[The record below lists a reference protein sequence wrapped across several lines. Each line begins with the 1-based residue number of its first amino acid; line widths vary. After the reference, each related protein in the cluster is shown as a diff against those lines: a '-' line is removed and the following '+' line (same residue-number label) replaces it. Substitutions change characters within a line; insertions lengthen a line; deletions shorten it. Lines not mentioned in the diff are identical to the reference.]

1 MYCKQ
6 QRCVQHFGP
15 ILARAPG
22 MHQEAPMQDFTK
34 PSGLA
39 VRQRILDW
47 LAGQSRAMQDLLQE
61 IVNIDSGSRDEA
73 GVTAVAQALRAR
85 LESAGVAVQF
95 EPVPGYGVL
104 LHAQVPGAEQ
114 GPPVVLMGHMDT
126 VYPAG
131 TVAKRPFR
139 VEDGRAYGPGVADM
153 KSGLVLNVFVAEA
166 FARCGG
172 LKAPRQLFFSCDE
185 EIGSPA
191 TRDLI
196 MARVRGA
203 RAVFNAEPG
212 RVSGNLVTSRKGSM
226 VVEFEVQGV
235 AAHAG
240 INHAAGASAIEA
252 LARKTLALHALT
264 DPATGVTCNVGVVQ
278 GGIVPNM
285 VAPHARAEVDLRF
298 TADTNPDELL
308 ERVRAI
314 VEEESVPRTQ
324 GRITTTRRTLPMK
337 PTPDYLL
344 ALYQHGARS
353 LGFEVQGE
361 FTGGAAD
368 SGLTAS
374 VGVPTLCGTGPVGG
388 HAHTEREYC
397 ELATFVPRA
406 QAVALAVLD
415 HP

>member
-1 MYCKQ
+1 
-6 QRCVQHFGP
+6 
-15 ILARAPG
+15 
-22 MHQEAPMQDFTK
+22 MQDTLQE
-34 PSGLA
+34 SRSQ
-39 VRQRILDW
+39 VRTRILDW
-47 LAGQSRAMQDLLQE
+47 LAGQAQAMQELLQK
-61 IVNIDSGSRDEA
+61 VVDIDSGSRNEA
-73 GVTAVAQALRAR
+73 GVTAVATALREH
-85 LESAGVAVQF
+85 LEAAGVAVQF

-104 LHAQVPGAEQ
+104 LHAQVPGPAE
-114 GPPVVLMGHMDT
+114 GAPILLMGHMDT

-131 TVAKRPFR
+131 TAARRPFR

-153 KSGLVLNVFVAEA
+153 KSGLVMNVFVAEA

-172 LKAPRQLFFSCDE
+172 LKAPLQLFFSCDE
-185 EIGSPA
+185 EIGSAA
-191 TRDLI
+191 TRDRI
-196 MARVRGA
+196 MAKARGA
-203 RAVFNAEPG
+203 RAVLNAEPG

-226 VVEFEVQGV
+226 VVEFEVEGV

-264 DPATGVTCNVGVVQ
+264 DPATGVTANVGVVH

-285 VAPHARAEVDLRF
+285 VAPHAKAELDMRF
-298 TADTNPDELL
+298 TSDTDPDELL
-308 ERVRAI
+308 AKVRAI
-314 VEEESVPRTQ
+314 VEEESVPRTR
-324 GRITTTRRTLPMK
+324 GRVTEARRTMPMK
-337 PTPDYLL
+337 PTPDELL
-344 ALYQHGARS
+344 ALYQRGAKA

-374 VGVPTLCGTGPVGG
+374 VGAPTLCGTGPVGG

-406 QAVALAVLD
+406 QAVALAIFD

>member
-1 MYCKQ
+1 MQYCPSI
-6 QRCVQHFGP
+6 FGKNAA
-15 ILARAPG
+15 LTDRMDMQDTLEKSRLQARA
-22 MHQEAPMQDFTK
+22 
-34 PSGLA
+34 
-39 VRQRILDW
+39 RILDW
-47 LAGQSRAMQDLLQE
+47 LASQHQAMQDLLQK
-61 IVNIDSGSRDEA
+61 VVDIDSGSRNEA
-73 GVTAVAQALRAR
+73 GVTAVATVLRER
-85 LESAGVAVQF
+85 LEAAGVAVQF

-104 LHAQVPGAEQ
+104 LHAQVPG
-114 GPPVVLMGHMDT
+114 PVEGAPILLMGHMDT

-131 TVAKRPFR
+131 TAACRPFR
-139 VEDGRAYGPGVADM
+139 VGDGRAYGPGVADM
-153 KSGLVLNVFVAEA
+153 KSGLVMNVFVAEA

-172 LKAPRQLFFSCDE
+172 LNAPLQLFFSCDE

-191 TRDLI
+191 TRERI
-196 MARVRGA
+196 MAKARGA

-226 VVEFEVQGV
+226 VVAFEVEGV

-252 LARKTLALHALT
+252 LAHKTLALHALT
-264 DPATGVTCNVGVVQ
+264 DPATGVTVNVGVVH

-298 TADTNPDELL
+298 TSDTDPEELL
-308 ERVRAI
+308 ARVRAI
-314 VEEESVPRTQ
+314 VEEESVPRTR
-324 GRITTTRRTLPMK
+324 GRITEARRTQPMK
-337 PTPDYLL
+337 PTPDALL
-344 ALYQHGARS
+344 ALYQRGARA

-374 VGVPTLCGTGPVGG
+374 VGAPTLCGTGPVGG
-388 HAHTEREYC
+388 HPHTEREYC
-397 ELATFVPRA
+397 ELSTFVPRA
-406 QAVALAVLD
+406 QAVALVILD

>member
-1 MYCKQ
+1 
-6 QRCVQHFGP
+6 
-15 ILARAPG
+15 
-22 MHQEAPMQDFTK
+22 MQDTLEE
-34 PSGLA
+34 SRSQL
-39 VRQRILDW
+39 RTRILDW
-47 LAGQSRAMQDLLQE
+47 LAGQAQAMQDLLQK
-61 IVNIDSGSRDEA
+61 VVDIDSGSRNEA
-73 GVTAVAQALRAR
+73 GVTAVAAALRER
-85 LESAGVAVQF
+85 LEAAGVAVQF

-104 LHAQVPGAEQ
+104 LHAQVPGPAE
-114 GPPVVLMGHMDT
+114 GAPILLMGHMDT
-126 VYPAG
+126 VYPPG
-131 TVAKRPFR
+131 TAARRPFR

-153 KSGLVLNVFVAEA
+153 KSGLVMNVFVAEA

-172 LKAPRQLFFSCDE
+172 LKAPLQLFFSCDE
-185 EIGSPA
+185 EIGSAA
-191 TRDLI
+191 TRDRI
-196 MARVRGA
+196 MAKARGA
-203 RAVFNAEPG
+203 RAVLNAEPG

-226 VVEFEVQGV
+226 VVEFEVEGV

-264 DPATGVTCNVGVVQ
+264 DPATGVTANVGVVH

-285 VAPHARAEVDLRF
+285 VAPHAKAELDMRF
-298 TADTNPDELL
+298 TSETDPDELL
-308 ERVRAI
+308 AKVRAI
-314 VEEESVPRTQ
+314 VEEESVPRTK
-324 GRITTTRRTLPMK
+324 GRVTESRRTMPMK
-337 PTPDYLL
+337 PTPDELL
-344 ALYQHGARS
+344 ALYQRGAKA

-374 VGVPTLCGTGPVGG
+374 VGAPTLCGTGPVGG

-406 QAVALAVLD
+406 QAVALAIFD

>member
-1 MYCKQ
+1 
-6 QRCVQHFGP
+6 
-15 ILARAPG
+15 
-22 MHQEAPMQDFTK
+22 MQDTLEE
-34 PSGLA
+34 SRSQL
-39 VRQRILDW
+39 RTRILDW
-47 LAGQSRAMQDLLQE
+47 LAGQAQAMQDLLQK
-61 IVNIDSGSRDEA
+61 VVDIDSGSRNEA
-73 GVTAVAQALRAR
+73 GVTAVATALRER
-85 LESAGVAVQF
+85 LEAAGVAVQF

-104 LHAQVPGAEQ
+104 LHAQVPGPAE
-114 GPPVVLMGHMDT
+114 GAPILLMGHMDT

-131 TVAKRPFR
+131 TAARRPFR

-153 KSGLVLNVFVAEA
+153 KSGLVMNVFVAEA

-172 LKAPRQLFFSCDE
+172 LKAPLQLFFSCDE
-185 EIGSPA
+185 EIGSAA
-191 TRDLI
+191 TRDRI
-196 MARVRGA
+196 MAKARGA
-203 RAVFNAEPG
+203 RAVLNAEPG

-226 VVEFEVQGV
+226 VVEFEVEGV

-264 DPATGVTCNVGVVQ
+264 DPATGVTANVGVVH

-285 VAPHARAEVDLRF
+285 VAPHAKAELDMRF
-298 TADTNPDELL
+298 TSDTDPDELL
-308 ERVRAI
+308 AKVRAI
-314 VEEESVPRTQ
+314 VEEESVPRTK
-324 GRITTTRRTLPMK
+324 GRVTGSRRTMPMK
-337 PTPDYLL
+337 PTPDELL
-344 ALYQHGARS
+344 ALYQRGAKA

-374 VGVPTLCGTGPVGG
+374 VGAPTLCGTGPVGG

-406 QAVALAVLD
+406 QAVALAILD

>member
-1 MYCKQ
+1 MQDTLEASAQ
-6 QRCVQHFGP
+6 Q
-15 ILARAPG
+15 ARA
-22 MHQEAPMQDFTK
+22 
-34 PSGLA
+34 L
-39 VRQRILDW
+39 VLDW
-47 LAGQSRAMQDLLQE
+47 LASQQQAMQDLLQKV
-61 IVNIDSGSRDEA
+61 VNIDSGSRDEA
-73 GVTAVAQALRAR
+73 GVTAVAHALAERLQA
-85 LESAGVAVQF
+85 AGVAVQF

-104 LHAQVPGAEQ
+104 LHAQVNADGEGA
-114 GPPVVLMGHMDT
+114 PIVLMGHMDT
-126 VYPAG
+126 VFPAG
-131 TVAKRPFR
+131 TVAKRPYR
-139 VEDGRAYGPGVADM
+139 EEAGRAYGPGVADM

-172 LKAPRQLFFSCDE
+172 LKAPLHLFFSCDE

-196 MARVRGA
+196 MDRVRGA

-212 RVSGNLVTSRKGSM
+212 RVSGNVVTSRKGSM
-226 VVEFEVQGV
+226 LVEFEVEGV

-264 DPATGVTCNVGVVQ
+264 DPATGVTANVGVVH
-278 GGIVPNM
+278 GGVVSNM
-285 VAPHARAEVDLRF
+285 VAPHARAELDLRF
-298 TADTNPDELL
+298 TADTNLEDLL
-308 ERVRAI
+308 ARVRAI
-314 VEEESVPRTQ
+314 IEEESVPRTQ
-324 GRITTTRRTLPMK
+324 GRITVARSTLPMK

-344 ALYQHGARS
+344 ALYQESART

-374 VGVPTLCGTGPVGG
+374 VGVPTLCATGPVGG
-388 HAHTEREYC
+388 HPHTEREYC
-397 ELATFVPRA
+397 ELTTFVPRA
-406 QAVALAVLD
+406 QAVALAVLG

>member
-1 MYCKQ
+1 MHETLENTASQ
-6 QRCVQHFGP
+6 AP
-15 ILARAPG
+15 STLSAPALA
-22 MHQEAPMQDFTK
+22 
-34 PSGLA
+34 
-39 VRQRILDW
+39 W
-47 LAGQSRAMQDLLQE
+47 LAAQGQAMQDLLQKV
-61 IVNIDSGSRDEA
+61 VNIDSGSRDEA
-73 GVTAVAQALRAR
+73 GVTAVAHALAER
-85 LESAGVAVQF
+85 LLAAGVPVQF

-104 LHAQVPGAEQ
+104 LHAQVNAAGEGA
-114 GPPVVLMGHMDT
+114 PIILMGHMDT

-131 TVAKRPFR
+131 TVARRPFR

-172 LKAPRQLFFSCDE
+172 LGAPLHLFFSCDE

-196 MARVRGA
+196 MDRVRGA

-212 RVSGNLVTSRKGSM
+212 RVSGNVVTSRKGSM
-226 VVEFEVQGV
+226 VVEFEVTGV

-252 LARKTLALHALT
+252 IARKTLALHALT
-264 DPATGVTCNVGVVQ
+264 DTATGVTCNVGVVQ

-285 VAPHARAEVDLRF
+285 VAPHAKAEVDLRF

-314 VEEESVPRTQ
+314 VEEVSVPRTQ
-324 GRITTTRRTLPMK
+324 GRITTARRTLPMK

-344 ALYQHGARS
+344 ALYQQGARS

-374 VGVPTLCGTGPVGG
+374 VGVPTLCATGPVGG
-388 HAHTEREYC
+388 HPHTEREYC

-406 QAVALAVLD
+406 QAVALAVLG

>member
-1 MYCKQ
+1 MHETLENTASQ
-6 QRCVQHFGP
+6 AP
-15 ILARAPG
+15 SAPSAPALA
-22 MHQEAPMQDFTK
+22 
-34 PSGLA
+34 
-39 VRQRILDW
+39 W
-47 LAGQSRAMQDLLQE
+47 LAGQGQAMQDLLQKV
-61 IVNIDSGSRDEA
+61 VNIDSGSRDEA
-73 GVTAVAQALRAR
+73 GVTAVAHALAER
-85 LESAGVAVQF
+85 LLAAGVPVQF

-104 LHAQVPGAEQ
+104 LHAQVNAAGEGA
-114 GPPVVLMGHMDT
+114 PIILMGHMDT

-131 TVAKRPFR
+131 TVARRPFR

-172 LKAPRQLFFSCDE
+172 LGAPLHLLFSCDE

-191 TRDLI
+191 TRGLI
-196 MARVRGA
+196 MDRVRGA

-212 RVSGNLVTSRKGSM
+212 RVSGNVVTSRKGSM
-226 VVEFEVQGV
+226 VVEFEVTGV

-264 DPATGVTCNVGVVQ
+264 DPVTGVTCNVGVVQ

-285 VAPHARAEVDLRF
+285 VAPHAKAEVDLRF
-298 TADTNPDELL
+298 TADTDPDALL

-314 VEEESVPRTQ
+314 VEEVSVPRTQ
-324 GRITTTRRTLPMK
+324 GRITTARRTLPMK

-344 ALYQHGARS
+344 ALYQQGARS

-374 VGVPTLCGTGPVGG
+374 VGVPTLCATGPVGG
-388 HAHTEREYC
+388 HPHTEREYC

-406 QAVALAVLD
+406 QAVALAVLG

>member
-1 MYCKQ
+1 
-6 QRCVQHFGP
+6 
-15 ILARAPG
+15 
-22 MHQEAPMQDFTK
+22 MQDTLEASVAQAAK
-34 PSGLA
+34 P
-39 VRQRILDW
+39 VLDW
-47 LAGQSRAMQDLLQE
+47 LASQQQAMQDLLQKV
-61 IVNIDSGSRDEA
+61 VNIDSGSRDEA
-73 GVTAVAQALRAR
+73 GVTAVAHALAERLQA
-85 LESAGVAVQF
+85 AGVPVQF
-95 EPVPGYGVL
+95 ESVPGYGVL
-104 LHAQVPGAEQ
+104 LHAQVNAAGQGA
-114 GPPVVLMGHMDT
+114 PIVLMGHMDT

-131 TVAKRPFR
+131 TVAKRPYR
-139 VEDGRAYGPGVADM
+139 EEAGRAYGPGVADM

-172 LKAPRQLFFSCDE
+172 LSAPLHLFFSCDE

-196 MARVRGA
+196 MNRVRGA
-203 RAVFNAEPG
+203 RAVLNAEPG

-278 GGIVPNM
+278 GGVVPNM
-285 VAPHARAEVDLRF
+285 VAPHAKAEVDLRF
-298 TADTNPDELL
+298 TADTDPDELL
-308 ERVRAI
+308 ERVRVI
-314 VEEESVPRTQ
+314 VEEEHVPRTQ
-324 GRITTTRRTLPMK
+324 GRITLHRRTLPMK

-344 ALYQHGARS
+344 ALYQRGARS

-374 VGVPTLCGTGPVGG
+374 VGVPTLCATGPVGG

-397 ELATFVPRA
+397 ELNTFVPRA
-406 QAVALAVLD
+406 QAVALAVLG

>member
-1 MYCKQ
+1 MQ
-6 QRCVQHFGP
+6 HTVEEAQRSP
-15 ILARAPG
+15 AR
-22 MHQEAPMQDFTK
+22 ER
-34 PSGLA
+34 
-39 VRQRILDW
+39 VLDW
-47 LAGQSRAMQDLLQE
+47 LAGQSQAMQELLQQ
-61 IVNIDSGSRDEA
+61 IVNIDSGSRNEA
-73 GVTAVAQALRAR
+73 GVTAVAEALRAR
-85 LESAGVAVQF
+85 LQAAGIAVQF

-104 LHAQVPGAEQ
+104 LHAQVPGAEP
-114 GPPVVLMGHMDT
+114 GPPIVLMGHMDT

-131 TVAKRPFR
+131 TAARRPFR

-153 KSGLVLNVFVAEA
+153 KSGLVLNVFAAEA
-166 FARCGG
+166 LARCGG
-172 LKAPRQLFFSCDE
+172 LKGPLHLFFSCDE

-191 TRDLI
+191 TRDRI
-196 MARVRGA
+196 MAQVRGA

-226 VVEFEVQGV
+226 VVAFEVEGV

-264 DPATGVTCNVGVVQ
+264 DPATGVTVNVGVVQ

-285 VAPHARAEVDLRF
+285 VAPHAKAEVDLRF
-298 TADTNPDELL
+298 TADTDPEELL
-308 ERVRAI
+308 ARVRAI
-314 VEEESVPRTQ
+314 VEEESVPRTK
-324 GRITTTRRTLPMK
+324 GRITESRRTLPMK
-337 PTPDYLL
+337 PTPDELL
-344 ALYQHGARS
+344 ALYQRGARS
-353 LGFEVQGE
+353 LGFDVQGE

-397 ELATFVPRA
+397 ELSTFVPRA

>member
-1 MYCKQ
+1 MHETLENK
-6 QRCVQHFGP
+6 
-15 ILARAPG
+15 APP
-22 MHQEAPMQDFTK
+22 ADSATASPVLT
-34 PSGLA
+34 
-39 VRQRILDW
+39 W
-47 LAGQSRAMQDLLQE
+47 LAGQGQAMQDLLQKV
-61 IVNIDSGSRDEA
+61 VNIDSGSRDEA
-73 GVTAVAQALRAR
+73 GVTAVAHALAERLRA
-85 LESAGVAVQF
+85 AGVPVQF
-95 EPVPGYGVL
+95 EPVLGYGVL
-104 LHAQVPGAEQ
+104 LHAQVNPNQAAGEGA
-114 GPPVVLMGHMDT
+114 PIILMGHMDT

-131 TVAKRPFR
+131 TVARRPFR

-172 LKAPRQLFFSCDE
+172 LKAPLHLFFSCDE

-196 MARVRGA
+196 MDRVRGA
-203 RAVFNAEPG
+203 RAVLNAEPG
-212 RVSGNLVTSRKGSM
+212 RVSGNVVTSRKGSM

-285 VAPHARAEVDLRF
+285 VAPHAKAEVDLRF
-298 TADTNPDELL
+298 TADTDPDALL

-314 VEEESVPRTQ
+314 VEEASVPRTQ
-324 GRITTTRRTLPMK
+324 GRITTARRTLPMK

-344 ALYQHGARS
+344 ALYQQGARM

-374 VGVPTLCGTGPVGG
+374 VGVPTLCATGPVGG

-406 QAVALAVLD
+406 QAVALAVLG

>member
-1 MYCKQ
+1 MHDTLEMSGSQ
-6 QRCVQHFGP
+6 VQKTEQSP
-15 ILARAPG
+15 A
-22 MHQEAPMQDFTK
+22 
-34 PSGLA
+34 
-39 VRQRILDW
+39 LDW
-47 LAGQSRAMQDLLQE
+47 LAGQGAAMQDLLQKV
-61 IVNIDSGSRDEA
+61 VNIDSGSRDEA
-73 GVTAVAQALRAR
+73 GVTAVAHALAER
-85 LESAGVAVQF
+85 LLAAGVPVQF

-104 LHAQVPGAEQ
+104 LHAQVNAGKAAGEGA
-114 GPPVVLMGHMDT
+114 PIVLMGHMDT

-131 TVAKRPFR
+131 TVARRPFR

-172 LKAPRQLFFSCDE
+172 LNAPLHLFFSCDE

-196 MARVRGA
+196 MDRVRGA

-212 RVSGNLVTSRKGSM
+212 RVSGNVVTSRKGSM
-226 VVEFEVQGV
+226 VVEFEVLGV

-240 INHAAGASAIEA
+240 INHAAGASAIDA

-264 DPATGVTCNVGVVQ
+264 DLATGVTANVGVVQ
-278 GGIVPNM
+278 GGTVPNM
-285 VAPHARAEVDLRF
+285 VAPHARAELDLRF
-298 TADTNPDELL
+298 TADTDPGALL

-324 GRITTTRRTLPMK
+324 GRITTARSTLPMR

-344 ALYQHGARS
+344 ALYQQGARA
-353 LGFEVQGE
+353 LGFEVAGE

-374 VGVPTLCGTGPVGG
+374 VGVPTLCATGPVGG
-388 HAHTEREYC
+388 HPHTEREYC
-397 ELATFVPRA
+397 ELSTFVPRA
-406 QAVALAVLD
+406 QAVALAVLG

>member
-1 MYCKQ
+1 MQDTLEESRAQ
-6 QRCVQHFGP
+6 QR
-15 ILARAPG
+15 AR
-22 MHQEAPMQDFTK
+22 
-34 PSGLA
+34 L
-39 VRQRILDW
+39 LDW
-47 LAGQSRAMQDLLQE
+47 LAGQQQAMQDLLQK
-61 IVNIDSGSRDEA
+61 VVDIDSGSRDEA
-73 GVTAVAQALRAR
+73 GVTAVAQALRER
-85 LESAGVAVQF
+85 LEAAGVAVRF

-104 LHAQVPGAEQ
+104 LHADVPGPSEGA
-114 GPPVVLMGHMDT
+114 PILLMGHMDT

-131 TVAKRPFR
+131 TVARRPFR

-153 KSGLVLNVFVAEA
+153 KSGLVLNTFVAEA

-172 LKAPRQLFFSCDE
+172 LRAPLKLFFSCDE

-191 TRDLI
+191 TRERI
-196 MARVRGA
+196 MDVARGA

-226 VVEFEVQGV
+226 AVEFEVEGV

-240 INHAAGASAIEA
+240 INHAAGASALEA
-252 LARKTLALHALT
+252 LARKLIALHALT
-264 DPATGVTCNVGVVQ
+264 DPATGVTTNVGVVH

-285 VAPHARAEVDLRF
+285 VAPHAKAELDVRY
-298 TADTNPDELL
+298 TAGTDPDALL
-308 ERVRAI
+308 ERIRAI
-314 VEEESVPRTQ
+314 VEEESLPRTR
-324 GRITTTRRTLPMK
+324 GRITESRRTLPMA
-337 PTPDYLL
+337 PTPDALL
-344 ALYQHGARS
+344 DLYRRGAQS
-353 LGFEVQGE
+353 LGFDVQGE

-406 QAVALAVLD
+406 QAVALAVFD

>member
-1 MYCKQ
+1 
-6 QRCVQHFGP
+6 
-15 ILARAPG
+15 
-22 MHQEAPMQDFTK
+22 MQDTLEE
-34 PSGLA
+34 SRSQL
-39 VRQRILDW
+39 RTRILDW
-47 LAGQSRAMQDLLQE
+47 LAGQAQAMQDLLQK
-61 IVNIDSGSRDEA
+61 VVDIDSGSRNEA
-73 GVTAVAQALRAR
+73 GVTAVATALREH
-85 LESAGVAVQF
+85 LEAAGVAVQF

-104 LHAQVPGAEQ
+104 LHAQVPGPAE
-114 GPPVVLMGHMDT
+114 GAPILLMGHMDT

-131 TVAKRPFR
+131 TAARRPFR

-153 KSGLVLNVFVAEA
+153 KSGLVMNVFVAEA

-172 LKAPRQLFFSCDE
+172 LKAPLQLFFSCDE
-185 EIGSPA
+185 EIGSAA
-191 TRDLI
+191 TRDRI
-196 MARVRGA
+196 MAKARGA
-203 RAVFNAEPG
+203 RAVLNAEPG

-226 VVEFEVQGV
+226 VVEFEVEGV

-264 DPATGVTCNVGVVQ
+264 DPATGVTANVGVVH

-285 VAPHARAEVDLRF
+285 VAPHAKAELDMRF
-298 TADTNPDELL
+298 TSDTDPDELL
-308 ERVRAI
+308 AKVRAI
-314 VEEESVPRTQ
+314 VEEESVPRTK
-324 GRITTTRRTLPMK
+324 GRVTESRRTMPMK
-337 PTPDYLL
+337 PTPDELL
-344 ALYQHGARS
+344 ALYQRGAKA

-374 VGVPTLCGTGPVGG
+374 VGAPTLCGTGPVGG

-406 QAVALAVLD
+406 QAVALAILD

>member
-1 MYCKQ
+1 
-6 QRCVQHFGP
+6 
-15 ILARAPG
+15 
-22 MHQEAPMQDFTK
+22 MQDTLEE
-34 PSGLA
+34 SRSQ
-39 VRQRILDW
+39 VRARILDW
-47 LAGQSRAMQDLLQE
+47 LAGQEQAMQDLLQK
-61 IVNIDSGSRDEA
+61 VVDIDSGSRNEA
-73 GVTAVAQALRAR
+73 GVTAVAAALRER
-85 LESAGVAVQF
+85 LEAAGVAVQF

-104 LHAQVPGAEQ
+104 LHAQVPGPAE
-114 GPPVVLMGHMDT
+114 GAPILLMGHMDT

-131 TVAKRPFR
+131 TAARRPFR

-153 KSGLVLNVFVAEA
+153 KSGLVMNVFVAEA

-172 LKAPRQLFFSCDE
+172 LQAPLQLFFSCDE

-191 TRDLI
+191 TRDHI
-196 MARVRGA
+196 MARARGA
-203 RAVFNAEPG
+203 RAVLNAEPG

-226 VVEFEVQGV
+226 VVEFEVEGV

-252 LARKTLALHALT
+252 LARKILALHALT
-264 DPATGVTCNVGVVQ
+264 DPATGVTANVGVVH

-285 VAPHARAEVDLRF
+285 VAPHAKAELDMRF
-298 TADTNPDELL
+298 TSDTDPDELL
-308 ERVRAI
+308 TKVRTI
-314 VEEESVPRTQ
+314 VEEESVPRTK
-324 GRITTTRRTLPMK
+324 GRVTETRRTMPMK
-337 PTPDYLL
+337 PTPGELL
-344 ALYQHGARS
+344 ALYQRGAKA

-374 VGVPTLCGTGPVGG
+374 VGAPTLCGTGPVGG

-406 QAVALAVLD
+406 QAVALAILD

>member
-1 MYCKQ
+1 
-6 QRCVQHFGP
+6 
-15 ILARAPG
+15 
-22 MHQEAPMQDFTK
+22 MQDTLEAN
-34 PSGLA
+34 GLE

-47 LAGQSRAMQDLLQE
+47 LASQSQAMQDLLQK
-61 IVNIDSGSRDEA
+61 VVDIDSGSRDEA
-73 GVTAVAQALRAR
+73 GVTAVAAALRER
-85 LESAGVAVQF
+85 LEAAGIAVQF

-104 LHAQVPGAEQ
+104 LHAEVPGARDAA
-114 GPPVVLMGHMDT
+114 PILLMGHMDT
-126 VYPAG
+126 VFPAG

-139 VEDGRAYGPGVADM
+139 VEGGRAYGPGVADM
-153 KSGLVLNVFVAEA
+153 KSGLVMNVFVAEA

-172 LKAPRQLFFSCDE
+172 LRGPLHLFFSCDE

-191 TRDLI
+191 TREHI
-196 MARVRGA
+196 MAKARGA

-226 VVEFEVQGV
+226 VVEFEVEGV

-240 INHAAGASAIEA
+240 INHAAGASAIDA

-264 DPATGVTCNVGVVQ
+264 DPATGITANVGVVQ

-298 TADTNPDELL
+298 TADTDPEELL
-308 ERVRAI
+308 ARVRAI
-314 VEEESVPRTQ
+314 VEEESVPRTT
-324 GRITTTRRTLPMK
+324 GRITESRRTLPMK
-337 PTPDYLL
+337 PTPDALL
-344 ALYQHGARS
+344 ALYQRGARS

-374 VGVPTLCGTGPVGG
+374 VGAPTLCATGPVGG
-388 HAHTEREYC
+388 HPHTEREYC
-397 ELATFVPRA
+397 ELSTFVPRA

>member
-1 MYCKQ
+1 
-6 QRCVQHFGP
+6 
-15 ILARAPG
+15 
-22 MHQEAPMQDFTK
+22 MQDTLEQN
-34 PSGLA
+34 GVA
-39 VRQRILDW
+39 VRQRLLGW
-47 LAGQSRAMQDLLQE
+47 LASQSQAMQDLLQK

-73 GVTAVAQALRAR
+73 GVTAVAEALRER
-85 LESAGVAVQF
+85 LAAAGVAVQF

-104 LHAQVPGAEQ
+104 LHAQVPSASN
-114 GPPVVLMGHMDT
+114 GPPIILMGHMDT

-131 TVAKRPFR
+131 TVAKRPYR
-139 VEDGRAYGPGVADM
+139 EEGGRGYGPGVADM

-172 LKAPRQLFFSCDE
+172 LRAPLHLFFSCDE

-191 TRDLI
+191 TRDI
-196 MARVRGA
+196 ITARVRGA
-203 RAVFNAEPG
+203 RVVFNAEPG
-212 RVSGNLVTSRKGSM
+212 RVSGNVVTSRKGSM

-235 AAHAG
+235 AVHAG

-324 GRITTTRRTLPMK
+324 GRIITTRRTMPMK
-337 PTPDYLL
+337 PTPDDLL
-344 ALYQHGARS
+344 ALYQQGARS

-374 VGVPTLCGTGPVGG
+374 VGVPTLCATGPVGG

-397 ELATFVPRA
+397 ELSTFVPRA
-406 QAVALAVLD
+406 QAVALAVLA